1 MTIDTDRLSELYY
14 HPYDPAYQDDDDDLT
29 EEETICLIDERIK
42 EIFLDLTEQ
51 EKEYALQNADHII
64 QTMRDQL

>member
-1 MTIDTDRLSELYY
+1 MTIDTDRLAELYY
-14 HPYDPAYQDDDDDLT
+14 QPYDPAYQSDDDELT
-29 EEETICLIDERIK
+29 EEETLCLIDERIK

-51 EKEYALQNADHII
+51 EKDYALQNADHII

>member
-1 MTIDTDRLSELYY
+1 MTIDTDRLAEGYFAWV
-14 HPYDPAYQDDDDDLT
+14 DPAYQDDDDDLT

-51 EKEYALQNADHII
+51 EKDYALQNADHII